1 MKVKN
6 TTKLN
11 VSSLH
16 YFRLFTFGLF
26 NVVALFILWGSVML
40 SLSTIVSASTI
51 TASMSAEV
59 AAEFNKQL
67 NKQIFPKMSNR
78 LSMMK
83 SPYRKFL
90 KEINKK
96 IGDKA
101 DEKYDSNYHRRLM
114 THDESVI
121 KAESRR
127 FRNCQRK
134 IVLFIGFSSR
144 AKAFFS
150 ELTKEKIMKG
160 NTFGVDYPFTQEQG
174 NDAKYRPSQVALEL
188 GWQYQG
194 QGEEQV
200 EVFFKSCLAT
210 PISLY
215 YEADKF

>member
-1 MKVKN
+1 MNKSI
-6 TTKLN
+6 N
-11 VSSLH
+11 VYNLRGISLVA
-16 YFRLFTFGLF
+16 FTVF
-26 NVVALFILWGSVML
+26 NIVTLL
-40 SLSTIVSASTI
+40 SLTFSTSAMASTTAI
-51 TASMSAEV
+51 TVGMSSEV

-67 NKQIFPKMSNR
+67 NKQVFPKMSSR

-90 KEINKK
+90 KDTNKK

-101 DEKYDSNYHRRLM
+101 DKEYDSNHHRRLM